1 MNDPLINKL
10 KGKVILKVEGKNLE
24 RFIRR
29 LYQHKIDILNIKYP
43 NPKTVIIT
51 IFEKDYEKVI
61 EIKTVYEIDLVGS
74 AGSLKIKKKLKLNR
88 FFIVGLVLG
97 ICLLY
102 FLSHIIFQIE
112 IIHTDKEIRTLLTK
126 ELETHGIKVF
136 NLKKSFDEIE
146 KIKEDI
152 INRNKDKIEWLEI
165 EAVGTKYVVR
175 VEERKIEEIKKE
187 GENRNVVASK
197 SAVLRRVDA
206 EKGEIIRDK
215 GDYVKA
221 GDVVI
226 SGELKLN
233 DELKENVSAE
243 GTIYGEVWYKVIVSY
258 PFVYKEEIPTGK
270 SQTAYTLRVLNKEF
284 QLYPWNYYKTK
295 NIEENKLL
303 YHSFLPISFS
313 KEKQFEKKVV
323 DEVNTEDESISN
335 ASALERQKMEE
346 KLSSNESIISQ
357 KNLKVELKESKIELE
372 IFFTV
377 LEDITSYQNII
388 VEENI
393 ESE

>member
-1 MNDPLINKL
+1 MNDSFVNKI

-29 LYQHKIDILNIKYP
+29 LYQHKIDILNIKYLSS
-43 NPKTVIIT
+43 KEVVIT
-51 IFEKDYEKVI
+51 IFERDYEKVI
-61 EIKTVYEIDLVGS
+61 EIKTIYEIDTVGS

-88 FFIVGLVLG
+88 FLLVGLVIG
-97 ICLLY
+97 FCLLY
-102 FLSHIIFQIE
+102 FLSKIIFQVE

-126 ELETHGIKVF
+126 ELENHGIEILKM
-136 NLKKSFDEIE
+136 KKSFDEIE

-152 INRNKDKIEWLEI
+152 INKNRDKIEWLEI

-175 VEERKIEEIKKE
+175 VEERKKEDIKKE
-187 GENRNVVASK
+187 SENRNVVASK

-206 EKGEIIRDK
+206 LKGEIVRDK

-226 SGELKLN
+226 TGELKLN
-233 DELKENVSAE
+233 EEVKENVAAE
-243 GTIYGEVWYKVIVSY
+243 GTIYGEVWYKVTVSY
-258 PFVYKEEIPTGK
+258 PFVYKEVIPTGK
-270 SQTAYTLRVLNKEF
+270 KQTAYTLRILNKEF

-295 NIEENKLL
+295 NIEETRLL
-303 YHSFLPISFS
+303 YHPLLPISFT
-313 KEKQFEKKVV
+313 KEKQFETKTI
-323 DEVNTEDESISN
+323 DEVNTEDEAIDK
-335 ASALERQKMEE
+335 AEALARKKMEE

-357 KNLKVELKESKIELE
+357 KNLKVEIKESKIELE